1 MCYCALDDDA
11 GLPTERLM
19 AEEVDIRFLG
29 EQLKRLQTDVRQVK
43 TDMAQIRA
51 DNVKVDGDVA
61 ALKASVAADLARVE
75 TKLEVFR
82 ESVDDRFEQT
92 IELIKSNFRILSG
105 RTDTVSDQLRV
116 HSSQLDTILNEIR
129 ALKRS

>member
-1 MCYCALDDDA
+1 
-11 GLPTERLM
+11 M

-105 RTDTVSDQLRV
+105 RTDTVSDPLRV